1 MRVAWFGD
9 VIELVAYPMLSFDHL
24 IRKVR
29 YGTPVVIVSGL
40 PRSGTSMAMKML
52 EAGGIAVLT
61 DGIRSADISNPKGYY
76 EFESVKQLDK
86 NGDTAWLRGARGKA
100 VKIISFLLTYLPE
113 THNYS
118 VVFMQ
123 RDLEEVIASQN
134 KMLVE
139 RGEAPDG
146 AGGPGENDARMLA
159 LYRQHLDKVMRF
171 LAHRRCFRL
180 LKVNYGDAMAHPAV
194 EARRISDFLGGR
206 LDVDRMAAVSDPALY
221 RNRAPDPGG
230 RNRAH

>member
-1 MRVAWFGD
+1 
-9 VIELVAYPMLSFDHL
+9 MLSFERV

-29 YGTPVVIVSGL
+29 YGTPVVVVSGL

-52 EAGGIAVLT
+52 EAGGVAVVT
-61 DGIRSADISNPKGYY
+61 DGIRGADVSNPKGYY
-76 EFESVKQLDK
+76 ELEAVKQLDK
-86 NGDTAWLRGARGKA
+86 NGNTAWLREARGKA

-113 THNYS
+113 THNYN

-123 RDLEEVIASQN
+123 RDLGEVIASQN

-139 RGEAPDG
+139 RGEAQDG
-146 AGGPGENDARMLA
+146 RGDDDARMLA

-171 LAHRRCFRL
+171 MAHRRCFRL
-180 LKVNYGDAMAHPAV
+180 LKVSYGDAMAHPAV
-194 EARRISDFLGGR
+194 EARRISDFLGGT

-221 RNRAPDPGG
+221 RNRAPEPGG
-230 RNRAH
+230 GRRAP